1 MNEQPTN
8 VPHAPEMPPPIER
21 GKGDEIIA
29 IRDLKVH
36 FDLGGGGI
44 FDRLINR
51 NSVKRVVKAVDGVTI
66 DIYPGETL
74 GLVGESGCGKSTLGR
89 AILRLTE
96 PTSGHVFFRGRDLSL
111 FSKIPS
117 WVKSVSLIVAAII
130 WVAWEIIFIL
140 QHYRKSYG
148 LGGMEAR
155 IVGAFN
161 SFFSNLVGA
170 GLGASFLTFLSYTLL
185 TFLNALFHF
194 FLLRGILRLIASQRA
209 EKGMR
214 KLRRHMQMIFQDPYA
229 SLNPR
234 MTVGQI
240 VGEPVETFHGS
251 SADQERPAWLKIVGL
266 ILGILVGIIVGLYV
280 AVLGLYLIIWVIRII
295 PVMTPPLHSVIVA
308 LSGFIGYGAGSLAR
322 NLIVHKTF
330 RIILAIVGGA
340 IGLGLAFLAGSL
352 LKRRGVELNIFL
364 QILLTIISFI
374 VGWRIAARI
383 KPELHALGGKINHR
397 VQELMETVGLNRR
410 FIKRFPHEFSGGQR
424 QRIGI
429 ARALAVDPDF
439 IVADEPIS
447 ALDVSIQAQI
457 MNLMERLQRE
467 KNLTY
472 LFISHDLRAIR
483 HVSDRVAVMYL
494 GKLVEIADA
503 KVIYDE
509 PLMPYTKA
517 LISAVPVPDPEIEA
531 TRQRIVL
538 EGDVPS
544 PINPPQ
550 GCRFHTRC
558 PYAIEACKE
567 VVPPLAEIKPNHFAA
582 CIRISPEQPDI
593 ERVAPGDA
601 PGLRDAQ
608 RVIAT

>member
-1 MNEQPTN
+1 MSQLPTSI
-8 VPHAPEMPPPIER
+8 PHEPTMPPPIER
-21 GKGDEIIA
+21 DKGGELLA

-44 FDRLINR
+44 LDKLINS

-96 PTSGHVFFRGRDLSL
+96 PTSGQVLFRGDDL
-111 FSKIPS
+111 
-117 WVKSVSLIVAAII
+117 A
-130 WVAWEIIFIL
+130 
-140 QHYRKSYG
+140 
-148 LGGMEAR
+148 
-155 IVGAFN
+155 
-161 SFFSNLVGA
+161 NL
-170 GLGASFLTFLSYTLL
+170 
-185 TFLNALFHF
+185 
-194 FLLRGILRLIASQRA
+194 SQR
-209 EKGMR
+209 EMR
-214 KLRRHMQMIFQDPYA
+214 EHRKHLQMIFQDPYA

-240 VGEPVETFHGS
+240 IGEPIETFRLATGLK
-251 SADQERPAWLKIVGL
+251 AQE
-266 ILGILVGIIVGLYV
+266 
-280 AVLGLYLIIWVIRII
+280 
-295 PVMTPPLHSVIVA
+295 
-308 LSGFIGYGAGSLAR
+308 
-322 NLIVHKTF
+322 
-330 RIILAIVGGA
+330 
-340 IGLGLAFLAGSL
+340 
-352 LKRRGVELNIFL
+352 
-364 QILLTIISFI
+364 
-374 VGWRIAARI
+374 
-383 KPELHALGGKINHR
+383 R
-397 VQELMETVGLNRR
+397 VQELMETVGLNKR

-467 KNLTY
+467 KRLTY

-531 TRQRIVL
+531 SRQRIVL

-558 PYAIEACKE
+558 PYAIQACKE

-593 ERVAPGDA
+593 EQVAPGDA

-608 RVIAT
+608 RIIAT